1 MKPVVVILSVSSD
14 IGFYLAKRYA
24 QDGYRVMGTYR
35 FLSRLAEIELLSSCH
50 LFHCDISDKK
60 SVENFLSDFEKL
72 KINWDIFISC
82 VGDLRPYGN
91 FFEADFDAWSDS
103 VRVNSIEQLR
113 IVHALYPLRNKKTTP
128 SVVFFAGG
136 GTNNAPADL
145 SAYIASKIMLT
156 KMCELLDAE
165 NTDLKVFI
173 VGPGY
178 IKTKI
183 HKSIKANIA
192 QGKKETALGD
202 VYQDIRSLIAQDKK
216 VVSGRNFSVAHD
228 PLFGVDACML
238 ARELVEN
245 PNIYKLR
252 RYGNDIGGKI

>member
-1 MKPVVVILSVSSD
+1 MKPVVIILSVSSD
-14 IGFYLAKRYA
+14 IGFYLAKRYT

-35 FLSRLAEIELLSSCH
+35 FLSRLLEIEILSSCH

-91 FFEADFDAWSDS
+91 FFETDFDAWSDS
-103 VRVNSIEQLR
+103 VCVNSVEQLR
-113 IVHALYPLRNKKTTP
+113 IVHALYPLRNKKIMP

-136 GTNNAPADL
+136 GTNNAPTDL
-145 SAYIASKIMLT
+145 SAYIVSKIMLT

-165 NTDLKVFI
+165 NPDLKVFI

-183 HKSIKANIA
+183 HDSIKANIA
-192 QGKKETALGD
+192 QGKKETNLAD
-202 VYQDIRSLIAQDKK
+202 VYNSISWLISQDKK
-216 VVSGRNFSVAHD
+216 AVSGRNFSVAYDHLGD
-228 PLFGVDACML
+228 N
-238 ARELVEN
+238 RLVGLLKEDSDM
-245 PNIYKLR
+245 YKLR
-252 RYGNDIGGKI
+252 RKT